1 MLDLKNTF
9 EILSKY
15 KPDKVSDK
23 DKEKDKV
30 KDSKVDKDKDK
41 DKEKVRQDKVNWK
54 DNLLKFF
61 GGFSERTL
69 NLDLSVKN
77 YQTGGWS

>member
-1 MLDLKNTF
+1 MEKTKGPKMLDLKNTF
-9 EILSKY
+9 EILSKQKPD

-41 DKEKVRQDKVNWK
+41 DKEKVRQDKVN
-54 DNLLKFF
+54 
-61 GGFSERTL
+61 
-69 NLDLSVKN
+69 
-77 YQTGGWS
+77 

>member
-1 MLDLKNTF
+1 MEKTKGPKMLDLKNTF
-9 EILSKY
+9 EILSKQ

-41 DKEKVRQDKVNWK
+41 DKEKVRQDKIN
-54 DNLLKFF
+54 
-61 GGFSERTL
+61 
-69 NLDLSVKN
+69 
-77 YQTGGWS
+77 

>member
-1 MLDLKNTF
+1 MEKTKGPKMLDLKNTF
-9 EILSKY
+9 EILSKQ

-41 DKEKVRQDKVNWK
+41 DKEKVRQDKVN
-54 DNLLKFF
+54 
-61 GGFSERTL
+61 
-69 NLDLSVKN
+69 
-77 YQTGGWS
+77 